1 MKYLN
6 IDPDPREQQIG
17 NEPSLPKALREAVMR
32 YRGWIILVTAIATVL
47 ATLYTLRMPKVY
59 KAVTTLE
66 YDPDP
71 SNPLGSGVEGFSDVS
86 RFLASREFFETQ
98 NLVMQSRAVSERVVE
113 QLGLEANADFF
124 DQADNPDWQPVPVS
138 VAAGRLQSK
147 ISVDPIK
154 ETRLI
159 RLAVRDHNPE
169 RAATLANAIVEAY
182 TEKSLEDR
190 LGATTA
196 AADWLAQQV
205 QSTGGDLV
213 EAENALHDFK
223 RQHNVLSLSL
233 EDRQSLL
240 AQEIREYN
248 ERLTDTRAHRIELE
262 AHLAR
267 LKAVR
272 ADPEAVQEGESDSD
286 SELQTLRSSIREK
299 ETQRASL
306 SVRYGDAHPDI
317 RGLDNEIASLRKS
330 LAAEIGAMVK
340 IAEGNLREAKAVET
354 GLSKAQERSQQ
365 AGLELNRREIEYSR
379 LSREQQTNSQL
390 YQLLLQ
396 RTAEADLTRLLH
408 TTHLRVVD
416 RALVPGSP
424 VSPVVVLNVAAGL
437 VMGLFL
443 GLALAWLLYWRDRS
457 IRSVS
462 DVEDLGV
469 TVLGVLPG
477 IAEGSE
483 LPPRAGA
490 VFRGGKAGPVRS
502 SHAGSIMRTRPMSA
516 AAEACRTL
524 RTNLTFMSVDT
535 PIRTLVV
542 TSASPKDGKTVIATN
557 LAIAFAQGGQ
567 RVLLVDSDLRKP
579 RVHEEL
585 NLENHRGLTSVLL
598 GEQRV
603 AEAVQPTD
611 VDGLFVL
618 TAGPIPPNPVEL
630 LSTSSFKRFLSE
642 AASEYDKVIF
652 DSPPVRAVTDAAV
665 LAPQCE
671 AAMLVARAGVS
682 TRDELLSAVRR
693 LRDVNANIVGAV
705 LNDVTLDDRKGGAY
719 GGYYHYAQSDRY
731 GEQSNKKSDRHSQT
745 AA

>member
-1 MKYLN
+1 MSS
-6 IDPDPREQQIG
+6 
-17 NEPSLPKALREAVMR
+17 EPSVAKALREAVMR
-32 YRGWIILVTAIATVL
+32 YRGWIILVAAIVTVL
-47 ATLYTLRMPKVY
+47 ATFVTLRMPKVY

-71 SNPLGSGVEGFSDVS
+71 SNPLGSQVEGFSDVS

-113 QLGLEANADFF
+113 QLGLQASADFF
-124 DQADNPDWQPVPVS
+124 GQADNPDWKPVS
-138 VAAGRLQSK
+138 VAAAAGRLQSK

-159 RLAVRDHNPE
+159 RLAVRDHDPE
-169 RAATLANAIVEAY
+169 RAATLANAIVAAY
-182 TEKSLEDR
+182 IEKSLEDR
-190 LGATTA
+190 LGTTTA

-205 QSTGGDLV
+205 ESTGGALV
-213 EAENALHDFK
+213 NAENALHDFK
-223 RQHNVLSLSL
+223 QQHNVLSLSL

-248 ERLTDTRAHRIELE
+248 ERLTNTRAHRIELE

-267 LKAVR
+267 LNAAR
-272 ADPEAVQEGESDSD
+272 EDPEAVQEGESDSD
-286 SELQTLRSSIREK
+286 SELQTLRTSIREK
-299 ETQRASL
+299 ETERASL
-306 SVRYGDAHPDI
+306 SVRYGNAHPDI
-317 RGLDNEIASLRKS
+317 RGLDSEIASLRKS
-330 LAAEIGAMVK
+330 LAGQIGAMVK
-340 IAEGNLREAKAVET
+340 VAQGNLLEAKAVED
-354 GLSKAQERSQQ
+354 GLSKAQERAQQ

-379 LSREQQTNSQL
+379 LSREQETNSQL

-408 TTHLRVVD
+408 TTHLRIVD

-424 VSPVVVLNVAAGL
+424 VSPVIPLNVAAGL
-437 VMGLFL
+437 LLGLLL
-443 GLALAWLLYWRDRS
+443 GLALAWLLHWRDRS

-462 DVEDLGV
+462 DVEDIGV

-477 IAEGSE
+477 IPEATEVPG
-483 LPPRAGA
+483 RTRA
-490 VFRGGKAGPVRS
+490 VFRGGKSPGVRS
-502 SHAGSIMRTRPMSA
+502 SHAGSIMRTNPMSA

-535 PIRTLVV
+535 PLTTLVV

-567 RVLLVDSDLRKP
+567 RVLLVDADLRRP

-585 NLENHRGLTSVLL
+585 KLKNHRGLTNVLL
-598 GEQRV
+598 GEHRV
-603 AEAVQPTD
+603 ADVTQSTD
-611 VDGLFVL
+611 VDGLSVL

-642 AASEYDKVIF
+642 VAKDYDKVIF

-665 LAPQCE
+665 LAPQCQ

-682 TRDELLSAVRR
+682 TRDEVLSAVRR

-719 GGYYHYAQSDRY
+719 GGYYHYAQSDGY
-731 GEQSNKKSDRHSQT
+731 GAQSDNSRHNQT